1 VSVYEGHGVTLHHG
15 DCLDVLRTL
24 PDASVDSVVTD
35 PPYGLE
41 FMGKDWDAPWKDP
54 AAKFRTGTAAD
65 EGFRVTRGSLPDA
78 YRAGAPFQ
86 QWCELW
92 ARECLRVLKPG
103 GHLLAFGG
111 TRTWHRLACA
121 VEDAGFEVRD
131 SIAWLYGC
139 LSDDTEILTSEGWV
153 RYDRAKE
160 GQHALAFDTA
170 TGALAWQAIQHVHRY
185 PYAGEMVRLRSE
197 HTDQLLTPNHRVVL
211 DEGRSTLHTPYV
223 PSDQDLRRL
232 LADVPGAQP
241 LPVGAEDDVLA
252 GVRGPADL
260 AVKEGQDQAS
270 RRAGGPYGAVRDLQD
285 GDVEAGR
292 LAQAERGGVLL
303 EPVQRCAPCGG
314 AGEALPQGQGGLDRR
329 QPGVLPGEDD
339 RAEQPRMEGRR
350 YRVQEARELCRSAVR
365 ASAGVGAA
373 DGPHGRVH
381 HGAPATDGRPLR
393 VPADQSGSH
402 QPREPRSQGQPTGE
416 PDPLAVEPGA
426 QALRVGEDG
435 GGRLLPSTGVTADVV
450 DYAGVVWCITVPH
463 GAFIARRNG
472 LIFATGNSGFP
483 KSLDVSK
490 AIDKAQGATG
500 TYGEPKSAAHAG
512 WIDRGRMRGDE
523 GEEGWQRPWMQ
534 DEGAVSNA
542 ARRYLPGSTE
552 AQAFAGWGTALK
564 PAFEPVVVA
573 RKPIQGTVA
582 ANVLAWGTGALNVDG
597 CRIGED
603 GGTAGAGVGPQ
614 GDVYGDGLN
623 GTFGKP
629 VPGLGR
635 WPANV
640 VLDPECATLLDEQ
653 SGTLTS
659 GANPTRRG
667 ADGDRQAYGE
677 FGGQDDAN
685 PQRGADSGGASRF
698 FFIARED
705 NPCHSTSSA
714 STVESPSSHPRGPAD
729 SAPSDAA
736 TTACPDGERLTGSP
750 STSETPSASRP
761 SVESGTTP
769 TMSTAG
775 ASSPDWQPG
784 EPSQMVSRARYA
796 ASLSRTATTTT
807 TTSPSSSAGS
817 VDPTT
822 SSTTQA
828 SAPGVPLDELGSR
841 FNYVAKADASERP
854 RLPKRSL
861 RLRDD
866 LTPEQVDHVRARLVE
881 AGVQVD

>member
-1 VSVYEGHGVTLHHG
+1 
-15 DCLDVLRTL
+15 
-24 PDASVDSVVTD
+24 
-35 PPYGLE
+35 
-41 FMGKDWDAPWKDP
+41 
-54 AAKFRTGTAAD
+54 
-65 EGFRVTRGSLPDA
+65 
-78 YRAGAPFQ
+78 
-86 QWCELW
+86 
-92 ARECLRVLKPG
+92 
-103 GHLLAFGG
+103 
-111 TRTWHRLACA
+111 
-121 VEDAGFEVRD
+121 
-131 SIAWLYGC
+131 
-139 LSDDTEILTSEGWV
+139 
-153 RYDRAKE
+153 
-160 GQHALAFDTA
+160 
-170 TGALAWQAIQHVHRY
+170 
-185 PYAGEMVRLRSE
+185 
-197 HTDQLLTPNHRVVL
+197 
-211 DEGRSTLHTPYV
+211 
-223 PSDQDLRRL
+223 
-232 LADVPGAQP
+232 
-241 LPVGAEDDVLA
+241 
-252 GVRGPADL
+252 
-260 AVKEGQDQAS
+260 
-270 RRAGGPYGAVRDLQD
+270 
-285 GDVEAGR
+285 
-292 LAQAERGGVLL
+292 
-303 EPVQRCAPCGG
+303 
-314 AGEALPQGQGGLDRR
+314 
-329 QPGVLPGEDD
+329 
-339 RAEQPRMEGRR
+339 
-350 YRVQEARELCRSAVR
+350 
-365 ASAGVGAA
+365 
-373 DGPHGRVH
+373 
-381 HGAPATDGRPLR
+381 
-393 VPADQSGSH
+393 
-402 QPREPRSQGQPTGE
+402 
-416 PDPLAVEPGA
+416 
-426 QALRVGEDG
+426 
-435 GGRLLPSTGVTADVV
+435 
-450 DYAGVVWCITVPH
+450 
-463 GAFIARRNG
+463 
-472 LIFATGNSGFP
+472 
-483 KSLDVSK
+483 
-490 AIDKAQGATG
+490 
-500 TYGEPKSAAHAG
+500 
-512 WIDRGRMRGDE
+512 MRGDE

>member
-1 VSVYEGHGVTLHHG
+1 MTIYEGHGVTLHHG
-15 DCLDVLRTL
+15 DCLDVLRSL
-24 PDASVDSVVTD
+24 PDCSVDSVVTD
-35 PPYGLE
+35 PPYNLTAGKKGGTGEASVNLE
-41 FMGKDWDAPWKDP
+41 SPYGRARIGTGNGSGGFMGKAWDDYDHFP
-54 AAKFRTGTAAD
+54 G
-65 EGFRVTRGSLPDA
+65 GFYG
-78 YRAGAPFQ
+78 
-86 QWCELW
+86 WCEAW
-92 ARECLRVLKPG
+92 ATECLRVLKPG

-640 VLDPECATLLDEQ
+640 VLDESQAEALDEQ
-653 SGTLTS
+653 SGETVSNVRTPS
-659 GANPTRRG
+659 GKDDRGVPNTASQMVMRRN
-667 ADGDRQAYGE
+667 DTD
-677 FGGQDDAN
+677 
-685 PQRGADSGGASRF
+685 PRGVADSGGASRF
-698 FFIARED
+698 FPVFKED
-705 NPCHSTSSA
+705 DSCTD
-714 STVESPSSHPRGPAD
+714 TTTPAA
-729 SAPSDAA
+729 SAPTLTATGAPDATHA
-736 TTACPDGERLTGSP
+736 PGTT
-750 STSETPSASRP
+750 TPS
-761 SVESGTTP
+761 
-769 TMSTAG
+769 G
-775 ASSPDWQPG
+775 ASSAGDSG
-784 EPSQMVSRARYA
+784 
-796 ASLSRTATTTT
+796 ATTDL
-807 TTSPSSSAGS
+807 PI
-817 VDPTT
+817 
-822 SSTTQA
+822 
-828 SAPGVPLDELGSR
+828 ELMVER
-841 FNYVAKADASERP
+841 FRYVAKADATERP
-854 RLPKRSL
+854 RVNGTAHPTVKPLSL
-861 RLRDD
+861 MRWL
-866 LTPEQVDHVRARLVE
+866 VRLVTPPGGTVLEPFAGSGTTVE
-881 AGVQVD
+881 ACIVEGFQCIAIEKGDEYLPLIMQRIHRRRDPVAAIRQTGDELGLFELDGEGA

>member
-24 PDASVDSVVTD
+24 PDASWIRSS
-35 PPYGLE
+35 PIRR
-41 FMGKDWDAPWKDP
+41 MGWSSRA
-54 AAKFRTGTAAD
+54 RTGTPRGRIPRRSSELAPQRHGSTRASASPAD
-65 EGFRVTRGSLPDA
+65 RCPTPTERS
-78 YRAGAPFQ
+78 APFQ

-426 QALRVGEDG
+426 QALRVG
-435 GGRLLPSTGVTADVV
+435 
-450 DYAGVVWCITVPH
+450 
-463 GAFIARRNG
+463 
-472 LIFATGNSGFP
+472 
-483 KSLDVSK
+483 K
-490 AIDKAQGATG
+490 
-500 TYGEPKSAAHAG
+500 
-512 WIDRGRMRGDE
+512 M
-523 GEEGWQRPWMQ
+523 EEGASCR
-534 DEGAVSNA
+534 
-542 ARRYLPGSTE
+542 LPESRQTS
-552 AQAFAGWGTALK
+552 WTM
-564 PAFEPVVVA
+564 
-573 RKPIQGTVA
+573 
-582 ANVLAWGTGALNVDG
+582 
-597 CRIGED
+597 
-603 GGTAGAGVGPQ
+603 
-614 GDVYGDGLN
+614 
-623 GTFGKP
+623 
-629 VPGLGR
+629 
-635 WPANV
+635 
-640 VLDPECATLLDEQ
+640 PEWC
-653 SGTLTS
+653 
-659 GANPTRRG
+659 
-667 ADGDRQAYGE
+667 
-677 FGGQDDAN
+677 
-685 PQRGADSGGASRF
+685 GASPSRT
-698 FFIARED
+698 AR
-705 NPCHSTSSA
+705 
-714 STVESPSSHPRGPAD
+714 
-729 SAPSDAA
+729 
-736 TTACPDGERLTGSP
+736 
-750 STSETPSASRP
+750 
-761 SVESGTTP
+761 
-769 TMSTAG
+769 
-775 ASSPDWQPG
+775 SSPDAMG
-784 EPSQMVSRARYA
+784 
-796 ASLSRTATTTT
+796 
-807 TTSPSSSAGS
+807 
-817 VDPTT
+817 
-822 SSTTQA
+822 
-828 SAPGVPLDELGSR
+828 
-841 FNYVAKADASERP
+841 
-854 RLPKRSL
+854 
-861 RLRDD
+861 
-866 LTPEQVDHVRARLVE
+866 
-881 AGVQVD
+881 